1 MNLWMMMII
10 QKTNRLI
17 MVNIKSIWDN
27 QKPDGSLI
35 IKTRIDEVNQFK
47 CFAATNHITGNH
59 IYIMEIAQSTLVPE
73 FKNFKFKGLRIEVL
87 DYSTYK
93 EFNIFLLDNQLK
105 DVFSLFIEDII
116 DSTLVSTTEN
126 EALVETSNVV
136 LKWKKLFDKINFQ
149 GLTIE
154 RQKGLI
160 GELLLFNSFLDEEYS
175 IDALLESWTGPDFN
189 DKDFRFGSFGIEV
202 KLTSSKVPKVKI
214 SSERQLDNENLTKLY
229 LVLYVVEEVKDKGF
243 SLNSIIEQIRTK
255 INNNQNALKF
265 FNERL
270 LLVGY
275 FDEDFENYNRQYA
288 FRKRNFYEVINDFPR
303 LVASDLPI
311 GLFDTKYNIELSAI
325 EQFLVSNES
334 ILELIK

>member
-1 MNLWMMMII
+1 
-10 QKTNRLI
+10 
-17 MVNIKSIWDN
+17 MVSIKSIWESHFPNDEI
-27 QKPDGSLI
+27 I
-35 IKTRIDEVNQFK
+35 IKTQLENVKPFK

-59 IYIMEIAQSTLVPE
+59 LYIFETSINAKFPE
-73 FKNFKFKGLRIEVL
+73 FKNFKFKGLFIEIFEFE
-87 DYSTYK
+87 DSK
-93 EFNIFLLDNQLK
+93 ELHIYLLDNQLK
-105 DVFSLFIEDII
+105 DIFSLFIENIVEEI
-116 DSTLVSTTEN
+116 SKSVTEN

-160 GELLLFNSFLDEEYS
+160 GELLLFNSLLDVEYS

-275 FDEDFENYNRQYA
+275 FDEDFENYKRQYA
-288 FRKRNFYEVINDFPR
+288 FRKRNFYEVSNDFPR
-303 LVASDLPI
+303 LIASDLPI
-311 GLFDTKYNIELSAI
+311 GLFDAKYNIELSAI

>member
-1 MNLWMMMII
+1 MII

-35 IKTRIDEVNQFK
+35 IKTRIDEVKQFK

-59 IYIMEIAQSTLVPE
+59 IYIMEIAHSTLVPE

-116 DSTLVSTTEN
+116 DSVYISTTEN

-160 GELLLFNSFLDEEYS
+160 GELLLFNSLLDEEYS
-175 IDALLESWTGPDFN
+175 IDVLLESWTGPDFN

-214 SSERQLDNENLTKLY
+214 SSERQLDSENLTKLY

-255 INNNQNALKF
+255 INYNQNALKF

-288 FRKRNFYEVINDFPR
+288 FRKRNFYEVTIDFPR

-325 EQFLVSNES
+325 EQFLVNNES

>member
-1 MNLWMMMII
+1 
-10 QKTNRLI
+10 

-35 IKTRIDEVNQFK
+35 IKTRIEEVNQFK

-87 DYSTYK
+87 DYSKHK
-93 EFNIFLLDNQLK
+93 EFNIYLLDYQLK
-105 DVFSLFIEDII
+105 DVFSLSIEDII
-116 DSTLVSTTEN
+116 DSVLISITEN

-160 GELLLFNSFLDEEYS
+160 GELLLFNSLLDEEYS
-175 IDALLESWTGPDFN
+175 IDALLESWTGPDYN
-189 DKDFRFGSFGIEV
+189 DKDFRFGPFGIEV

-214 SSERQLDNENLTKLY
+214 SSERQLDCENLTKLY

-255 INNNQNALKF
+255 INNDKNALKF

-270 LLVGY
+270 MLVGY
-275 FDEDFENYNRQYA
+275 LDDDFENYNRQYA
-288 FRKRNFYEVINDFPR
+288 FRKRNFYEVISEFPR
-303 LVASDLPI
+303 LVPSDLPI
-311 GLFDTKYNIELSAI
+311 GLFNTKYNIELSAI
-325 EQFLVSNES
+325 EQFIVSNES

>member
-1 MNLWMMMII
+1 MII

-126 EALVETSNVV
+126 EALVNTSNVV

-149 GLTIE
+149 GLTTE

-160 GELLLFNSFLDEEYS
+160 GELLLFNSLLDEEYS

>member
-1 MNLWMMMII
+1 
-10 QKTNRLI
+10 
-17 MVNIKSIWDN
+17 MVSIKSIWESHVPTDEI
-27 QKPDGSLI
+27 I
-35 IKTRIDEVNQFK
+35 IKTQLEHLKPFK

-59 IYIMEIAQSTLVPE
+59 LYIFETSKNAKFPE
-73 FKNFKFKGLRIEVL
+73 FKNYKFKGLFIEIFEFE
-87 DYSTYK
+87 DAK
-93 EFNIFLLDNQLK
+93 ELHIYLLDNQLK
-105 DVFSLFIEDII
+105 DIFSLFIENIVEEI
-116 DSTLVSTTEN
+116 SKSVTEN

-160 GELLLFNSFLDEEYS
+160 GELLLFNSLLDEEYS

-275 FDEDFENYNRQYA
+275 FDEDFENYKRQYA
-288 FRKRNFYEVINDFPR
+288 FRKRNFYEVTSDFPR

-334 ILELIK
+334 ILELIR

>member
-1 MNLWMMMII
+1 
-10 QKTNRLI
+10 
-17 MVNIKSIWDN
+17 MVSIKSIWESHVPTDEI
-27 QKPDGSLI
+27 I
-35 IKTRIDEVNQFK
+35 IKTQLEHVKPFK

-59 IYIMEIAQSTLVPE
+59 LYIFETSKNAKFPE
-73 FKNFKFKGLRIEVL
+73 FKNFKFKGLFIEIFEFE
-87 DYSTYK
+87 DAK
-93 EFNIFLLDNQLK
+93 ELHIYLLDNQLK
-105 DVFSLFIEDII
+105 DIFSLFIENIVEEI
-116 DSTLVSTTEN
+116 SKSVTEN

-160 GELLLFNSFLDEEYS
+160 GELLLFNSLLDEEYS

-243 SLNSIIEQIRTK
+243 SLNSIIEQIRNK

-275 FDEDFENYNRQYA
+275 FDEDFENYKRQYA
-288 FRKRNFYEVINDFPR
+288 FRKRNFYEVSNDFPR
-303 LVASDLPI
+303 LIASDLPI
-311 GLFDTKYNIELSAI
+311 GLFDAKYNIELSAI

>member
-1 MNLWMMMII
+1 
-10 QKTNRLI
+10 
-17 MVNIKSIWDN
+17 MVSIKSIWESHVPNDEI
-27 QKPDGSLI
+27 I
-35 IKTRIDEVNQFK
+35 IKTQLEHLKPFK

-59 IYIMEIAQSTLVPE
+59 LYIFETSKNAKFPE
-73 FKNFKFKGLRIEVL
+73 FKNFKFKGLFIEIFEFEDV
-87 DYSTYK
+87 K
-93 EFNIFLLDNQLK
+93 ELHIYLLDNQLK
-105 DVFSLFIEDII
+105 DIFSLFIENIVEEI
-116 DSTLVSTTEN
+116 SKSVTEN

-149 GLTIE
+149 GLKIE

-160 GELLLFNSFLDEEYS
+160 GELLLFNSLLDEEYS

-214 SSERQLDNENLTKLY
+214 SSERQLDSENLTKLY
-229 LVLYVVEEVKDKGF
+229 LVLYAVEEVKDKGF
-243 SLNSIIEQIRTK
+243 SLNSIIEQIRNK

-275 FDEDFENYNRQYA
+275 FDEDYENYKRQYA
-288 FRKRNFYEVINDFPR
+288 FRKRNFYEVVSDFPK

>member
-1 MNLWMMMII
+1 
-10 QKTNRLI
+10 
-17 MVNIKSIWDN
+17 MVSIKSIWESHVPTDEI
-27 QKPDGSLI
+27 I
-35 IKTRIDEVNQFK
+35 IKTQLEHVKPFK

-59 IYIMEIAQSTLVPE
+59 LYIFETSKNAKFPE
-73 FKNFKFKGLRIEVL
+73 FKNFKFKGLFIEIF
-87 DYSTYK
+87 
-93 EFNIFLLDNQLK
+93 EFEDARELHIYLLDNQLK
-105 DVFSLFIEDII
+105 DIFSLFIENIVEEI
-116 DSTLVSTTEN
+116 SKSVTEN

-160 GELLLFNSFLDEEYS
+160 GELLLFNSLLDEEYS

-275 FDEDFENYNRQYA
+275 FDEDFENYKRQYA
-288 FRKRNFYEVINDFPR
+288 FRKRNFYEVTNDFPR

>member
-1 MNLWMMMII
+1 
-10 QKTNRLI
+10 
-17 MVNIKSIWDN
+17 MVNIKSIWESHVPTDEI
-27 QKPDGSLI
+27 I
-35 IKTRIDEVNQFK
+35 IKTQIEHLKPFK

-59 IYIMEIAQSTLVPE
+59 LFIFETSVNAKYPE
-73 FKNFKFKGLRIEVL
+73 FKNFKFKGLFIEVY
-87 DYSTYK
+87 DFVETK
-93 EFNIFLLDNQLK
+93 ELHIYLLDNQLK
-105 DVFSLFIEDII
+105 DIFSLFIENIIEDI
-116 DSTLVSTTEN
+116 SKSVTEN

-160 GELLLFNSFLDEEYS
+160 GELLLFNSLLDEEYF
-175 IDALLESWTGPDFN
+175 IDKLLESWTGPDYE
-189 DKDFRFGSFGIEV
+189 DKDFLFGSFGIEV
-202 KLTSSKVPKVKI
+202 KLTSSKIPKVKI
-214 SSERQLDNENLTKLY
+214 SSERQLDSENLTKLY

-243 SLNSIIEQIRTK
+243 SLNSIIEQIRVK
-255 INNNQNALKF
+255 INYNQNALKF

-275 FDEDFENYNRQYA
+275 FDEDFDNYNRQYA
-288 FRKRNFYEVINDFPR
+288 FRKRNFYEVTLDFPK

-325 EQFLVSNES
+325 EQFIINNAS
-334 ILELIK
+334 IIELIK

>member
-1 MNLWMMMII
+1 
-10 QKTNRLI
+10 
-17 MVNIKSIWDN
+17 MVSIKSIWESHVPSDEI
-27 QKPDGSLI
+27 I
-35 IKTRIDEVNQFK
+35 IKTQLEHVKPFK

-59 IYIMEIAQSTLVPE
+59 LYIFETSKNAKFPE
-73 FKNFKFKGLRIEVL
+73 FKNFKFKGLFIEIFEFE
-87 DYSTYK
+87 DAK
-93 EFNIFLLDNQLK
+93 ELHIYLLDNQLK
-105 DVFSLFIEDII
+105 DIFSLFIENIVEEI
-116 DSTLVSTTEN
+116 SKSVTEN

-149 GLTIE
+149 GLSIE
-154 RQKGLI
+154 KQKGLI
-160 GELLLFNSFLDEEYS
+160 GELLLFNSLLEEEYS
-175 IDALLESWTGPDFN
+175 IDDLLESWTGPDFN

-214 SSERQLDNENLTKLY
+214 SSERQLDSENLTKLY
-229 LVLYVVEEVKDKGF
+229 LVLYVVEEVKDKGV
-243 SLNSIIEQIRTK
+243 SLNSIIKQITTK
-255 INNNQNALKF
+255 INNNKNALKF

-275 FDEDFENYNRQYA
+275 LDEDFDNYNRQYA
-288 FRKRNFYEVINDFPR
+288 FRNRNFYLVNSEFPR

-325 EQFLVSNES
+325 EKFLVSNES

>member
-1 MNLWMMMII
+1 
-10 QKTNRLI
+10 
-17 MVNIKSIWDN
+17 MVSIKSIWDSHV
-27 QKPDGSLI
+27 PTDEII
-35 IKTRIDEVNQFK
+35 IKTQLEHVKPFK

-59 IYIMEIAQSTLVPE
+59 LYIFETSKKAKFPE
-73 FKNFKFKGLRIEVL
+73 FKNFKFKGLFIEIYEFE
-87 DYSTYK
+87 DAK
-93 EFNIFLLDNQLK
+93 ELHIYLLDNQLK
-105 DVFSLFIEDII
+105 DIFSLFIENIVEEI
-116 DSTLVSTTEN
+116 SKSVTEN
-126 EALVETSNVV
+126 EALIETSNVV

-160 GELLLFNSFLDEEYS
+160 GELLLFNSLLDEEYS
-175 IDALLESWTGPDFN
+175 IDALLESWTGPDYN
-189 DKDFRFGSFGIEV
+189 DKDFRFGSFGVEV

-229 LVLYVVEEVKDKGF
+229 LVLYIVEEVKDKGF

-255 INNNQNALKF
+255 INTNQNALKF

-275 FDEDFENYNRQYA
+275 FDEDFENYKRQYA
-288 FRKRNFYEVINDFPR
+288 FRKRKFYEIICDFPR

-325 EQFLVSNES
+325 EQFLVNNKS

>member
-1 MNLWMMMII
+1 
-10 QKTNRLI
+10 
-17 MVNIKSIWDN
+17 MVSVKSIWESHI
-27 QKPDGSLI
+27 PSGEII
-35 IKTRIDEVNQFK
+35 IKTQIKHVKGFK
-47 CFAATNHITGNH
+47 CFAATNHMTGNH
-59 IYIMEIAQSTLVPE
+59 LYIFETSKNAKFPE
-73 FKNFKFKGLRIEVL
+73 FKNFKFKGLFIEIFEFEDL
-87 DYSTYK
+87 K
-93 EFNIFLLDNQLK
+93 ELHIYLLDNQLK
-105 DVFSLFIEDII
+105 DIFSLFVENIVEEI
-116 DSTLVSTTEN
+116 SKSVTEN

-154 RQKGLI
+154 KQKGLL
-160 GELLLFNSFLDEEYS
+160 GELLLFNSLLDEEYS

-214 SSERQLDNENLTKLY
+214 SSERQLDCENLTKLY
-229 LVLYVVEEVKDKGF
+229 LVLYAVEEVKDKGF
-243 SLNSIIEQIRTK
+243 SLNSIVEQIRTK
-255 INNNQNALKF
+255 INTNQNALKF

-275 FDEDFENYNRQYA
+275 FDEDLENYKRQYS
-288 FRKRNFYEVINDFPR
+288 FRKRNFYNVNSDFPR
-303 LVASDLPI
+303 LVTSDLPV

-334 ILELIK
+334 IIELIN

>member
-1 MNLWMMMII
+1 
-10 QKTNRLI
+10 
-17 MVNIKSIWDN
+17 MVSIKSIWESHIPNDEI
-27 QKPDGSLI
+27 I
-35 IKTRIDEVNQFK
+35 IKTQLEHVKPFK

-59 IYIMEIAQSTLVPE
+59 LYIFETSKNAKFPE
-73 FKNFKFKGLRIEVL
+73 FKNFKFKGLFIEIFEFE
-87 DYSTYK
+87 DIK
-93 EFNIFLLDNQLK
+93 ELHIYLLDNQLK
-105 DVFSLFIEDII
+105 DIFSLFIENIVEEI
-116 DSTLVSTTEN
+116 SKSVTEN

-160 GELLLFNSFLDEEYS
+160 GELLLFNSLLDEEYS

-275 FDEDFENYNRQYA
+275 FDEDFENYKRQYA
-288 FRKRNFYEVINDFPR
+288 FRKRNFYEVSNDFPR
-303 LVASDLPI
+303 LIASDLPI
-311 GLFDTKYNIELSAI
+311 GLFDAKYNIELSAI

>member
-1 MNLWMMMII
+1 
-10 QKTNRLI
+10 
-17 MVNIKSIWDN
+17 MVSIKSIWESHVPTDEI
-27 QKPDGSLI
+27 I
-35 IKTRIDEVNQFK
+35 IKTQLEHVKPFK

-59 IYIMEIAQSTLVPE
+59 LYIFETSKNAKFPE
-73 FKNFKFKGLRIEVL
+73 FKNFKFKGLFIE
-87 DYSTYK
+87 TFEFEETK
-93 EFNIFLLDNQLK
+93 ELHIYLLDNQLK
-105 DVFSLFIEDII
+105 DIFSLFIENIVEEI
-116 DSTLVSTTEN
+116 SKSVTEN

-160 GELLLFNSFLDEEYS
+160 GELLLFNSLLDEEYS

-243 SLNSIIEQIRTK
+243 SLNAIIEQIRTK

-275 FDEDFENYNRQYA
+275 FDEDFENYKRQYA
-288 FRKRNFYEVINDFPR
+288 FRKRNFYEVTNDFPR

>member
-1 MNLWMMMII
+1 MII

-35 IKTRIDEVNQFK
+35 IKTRIEEVGQFE

-93 EFNIFLLDNQLK
+93 EFNIYLLDNQLK

-116 DSTLVSTTEN
+116 DSVLISTTQN

-160 GELLLFNSFLDEEYS
+160 GELLLFNSLLDEEYS
-175 IDALLESWTGPDFN
+175 IDALLESWTGPDYN

-214 SSERQLDNENLTKLY
+214 SSERQLDSENLTKLY
-229 LVLYVVEEVKDKGF
+229 LVLYVVEEVKDNGF
-243 SLNSIIEQIRTK
+243 SLNSIIEQVRTK
-255 INNNQNALKF
+255 IYTNQNALKF

-270 LLVGY
+270 ILVGY
-275 FDEDFENYNRQYA
+275 FDEDFDNYKRQYA
-288 FRKRNFYEVINDFPR
+288 FRKRNFYEVKSDFPR
-303 LVASDLPI
+303 LIASDLPI
-311 GLFDTKYNIELSAI
+311 GLFDTKYSIELSAI

>member
-1 MNLWMMMII
+1 
-10 QKTNRLI
+10 
-17 MVNIKSIWDN
+17 MVSIKSIWESHVPTDEI
-27 QKPDGSLI
+27 I
-35 IKTRIDEVNQFK
+35 IKTEIEHVKPFK

-59 IYIMEIAQSTLVPE
+59 LYIFETSKNAKFPE
-73 FKNFKFKGLRIEVL
+73 FKNFKFKGLFIEIFEFEVV
-87 DYSTYK
+87 K
-93 EFNIFLLDNQLK
+93 ELHVYLLDNQLK
-105 DVFSLFIEDII
+105 DVFSLFIENIVEE
-116 DSTLVSTTEN
+116 VSKSVTEN

-160 GELLLFNSFLDEEYS
+160 GELLLFNSLLDEEYS

-243 SLNSIIEQIRTK
+243 SLNFIIEQIRNK
-255 INNNQNALKF
+255 INNNQNALNF

-275 FDEDFENYNRQYA
+275 FDEDFENYNSQYA
-288 FRKRNFYEVINDFPR
+288 FRKRNFYNVSSDFPK
-303 LVASDLPI
+303 LVTSDLPV

-325 EQFLVSNES
+325 EQFLESNES

>member
-1 MNLWMMMII
+1 
-10 QKTNRLI
+10 
-17 MVNIKSIWDN
+17 MVSIKSIWESHVPNDEI
-27 QKPDGSLI
+27 I
-35 IKTRIDEVNQFK
+35 IKTQLEHVKPFK
-47 CFAATNHITGNH
+47 CFAATNHVTGNH
-59 IYIMEIAQSTLVPE
+59 LYIFETSKNAKIPE
-73 FKNFKFKGLRIEVL
+73 FKYFKFKGLFIEIFEFEEI
-87 DYSTYK
+87 K
-93 EFNIFLLDNQLK
+93 ELHIYLLDNQLK
-105 DVFSLFIEDII
+105 DIFSLFIENIVEEI
-116 DSTLVSTTEN
+116 SKCTTEN
-126 EALVETSNVV
+126 EALIETSNVV

-149 GLTIE
+149 GLSIE

-160 GELLLFNSFLDEEYS
+160 GELLLFNSLLDEDYS
-175 IDALLESWTGPDFN
+175 IDDLLESWTGPDYN
-189 DKDFRFGSFGIEV
+189 DKDFHFNAFGIEV

-214 SSERQLDNENLTKLY
+214 SSERQLDSENLTKLF

-243 SLNSIIEQIRTK
+243 SLNSIIEQIRIK

-275 FDEDFENYNRQYA
+275 FDEDFENYKRQYA
-288 FRKRNFYEVINDFPR
+288 FRKRNFYEVTAVFPR

-334 ILELIK
+334 IQELIK

>member
-1 MNLWMMMII
+1 
-10 QKTNRLI
+10 
-17 MVNIKSIWDN
+17 MVSIKSIWESHVPTDEI
-27 QKPDGSLI
+27 I
-35 IKTRIDEVNQFK
+35 IKTQLEHLKPFK

-59 IYIMEIAQSTLVPE
+59 LYIFETSKNAKFPE
-73 FKNFKFKGLRIEVL
+73 FKNYKFKGLFIEIFEFE
-87 DYSTYK
+87 DAK
-93 EFNIFLLDNQLK
+93 ELHIYLLDNQLK
-105 DVFSLFIEDII
+105 DIFSLFIENIVEEI
-116 DSTLVSTTEN
+116 SKSVTEN

-160 GELLLFNSFLDEEYS
+160 GELLLFNSLLDEEYS

>member
-1 MNLWMMMII
+1 
-10 QKTNRLI
+10 
-17 MVNIKSIWDN
+17 MVNIKSIWDS

-35 IKTRIDEVNQFK
+35 IKTRIEEVGQFE

-59 IYIMEIAQSTLVPE
+59 IYIMEISQSTLVPE

-87 DYSTYK
+87 NYSTYK
-93 EFNIFLLDNQLK
+93 EFNIYLLDNQLK

-116 DSTLVSTTEN
+116 DSVLISTTQN
-126 EALVETSNVV
+126 EALIETSNVV

-160 GELLLFNSFLDEEYS
+160 GELLLFNSLLDEEYS
-175 IDALLESWTGPDFN
+175 IDALLESWTGPDYN

-214 SSERQLDNENLTKLY
+214 SSERQLDSENLTKLY

-243 SLNSIIEQIRTK
+243 SLNSVIEQIRTK
-255 INNNQNALKF
+255 INNNLNTLKF

-270 LLVGY
+270 MLVGY
-275 FDEDFENYNRQYA
+275 FDDDFENYNRQYA
-288 FRKRNFYEVINDFPR
+288 FRKRNFYEVTSSFPK
-303 LVASDLPI
+303 LITSDLPI

-325 EQFLVSNES
+325 EEFLVSNET

>member
-1 MNLWMMMII
+1 
-10 QKTNRLI
+10 
-17 MVNIKSIWDN
+17 MVSIKSIWESHVPTDEI
-27 QKPDGSLI
+27 I
-35 IKTRIDEVNQFK
+35 IKTQLEHLKPFK

-59 IYIMEIAQSTLVPE
+59 LYIFETSKNAKFPE
-73 FKNFKFKGLRIEVL
+73 FKNYKFKGLFIEIFEFE
-87 DYSTYK
+87 DAK
-93 EFNIFLLDNQLK
+93 ELHIYLLDNQLK
-105 DVFSLFIEDII
+105 DIFSLFIENIVEEI
-116 DSTLVSTTEN
+116 SKSVTEN

-160 GELLLFNSFLDEEYS
+160 GELLLFNSLLDEEYS

-275 FDEDFENYNRQYA
+275 FDEDFENYKRQYA
-288 FRKRNFYEVINDFPR
+288 FRKRNFYEVTSDFPR